1 MKPILEYSS
10 FRTFLLDYYKERHE
24 FGFTWRD
31 FAKIAGYSSPVFLKL
46 VCDAKANLSEL
57 GVERVASAIGLVG
70 VDLQYFRALV
80 RYEQE
85 KDSKKRET
93 FWKELRCLA
102 KENSFH
108 LVGEEQYDYYASWR
122 HPVLRELV
130 SVLPSAKPVELANLF
145 VEETSAAEVR
155 KALSVLLQTGFLKE
169 QNGKLS
175 VVEKSVSTGILEPG
189 KLAIRNMHYQMG
201 ELALKALE
209 NVEPSERDVSG
220 LTMGISKNAYQRI
233 VEETAAFR
241 RRLAAI
247 AMESEG
253 EERVYRMNLQFFPL
267 TKANRRKSNEN

>member
-130 SVLPSAKPVELANLF
+130 SL
-145 VEETSAAEVR
+145 
-155 KALSVLLQTGFLKE
+155 
-169 QNGKLS
+169 
-175 VVEKSVSTGILEPG
+175 
-189 KLAIRNMHYQMG
+189 
-201 ELALKALE
+201 
-209 NVEPSERDVSG
+209 
-220 LTMGISKNAYQRI
+220 
-233 VEETAAFR
+233 
-241 RRLAAI
+241 
-247 AMESEG
+247 
-253 EERVYRMNLQFFPL
+253 
-267 TKANRRKSNEN
+267 